1 MSTNDLHIQFTLQCN
16 AKPGTRITY
25 PILSIVWW
33 GDGLWGHFKIGSQR
47 RLHQGQSTPKSVEL
61 GKLMIMV
68 VTQTI
73 VLTLYLVKQ
82 LCTNDGVSRS
92 PASVY

>member
-1 MSTNDLHIQFTLQCN
+1 
-16 AKPGTRITY
+16 
-25 PILSIVWW
+25 
-33 GDGLWGHFKIGSQR
+33 
-47 RLHQGQSTPKSVEL
+47 
-61 GKLMIMV
+61 MIMV

-92 PASVY
+92 PASVYWTELVHSVPLHFNVNGLNNLLLKLLYRGYVVNKVL